1 MDTMDR
7 GPRGKFVV
15 NSKGDV
21 VPALV
26 APDGTTGEIEIYSPR
41 ICELPLPM
49 IGPTSLGEW
58 LMVDVRV
65 AKRVASGTKLYEI
78 CQSLGERGVC
88 GVVESTLII
97 DLLEAKAEDR
107 RFLLDKDNW
116 PRVSELV

>member
-1 MDTMDR
+1 METMDR
-7 GPRGKFVV
+7 APRGKFIV

-26 APDGTTGEIEIYSPR
+26 APDGVAVELYSPQV
-41 ICELPLPM
+41 CEPPAHVL
-49 IGPTSLGEW
+49 GPTYLGEW

-65 AKRVASGTKLYEI
+65 AKKVASGTRLYEI

-97 DLLEAKAEDR
+97 DLLEAKTDDR

-116 PRVSELV
+116 PKVLAP